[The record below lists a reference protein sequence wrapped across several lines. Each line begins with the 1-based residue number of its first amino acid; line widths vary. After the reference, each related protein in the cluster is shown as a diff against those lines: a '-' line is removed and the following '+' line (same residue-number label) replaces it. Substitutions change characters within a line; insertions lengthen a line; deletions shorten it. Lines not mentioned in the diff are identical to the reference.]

1 VAGVGPH
8 MTDRESTLR
17 ELASRAREYDAVAD
31 AFLAKSFTDRMIVV
45 DLCGA
50 DAVPEELVALLEANG
65 CYGANEVYDR
75 DAEDGSSAGTVDGAD
90 RHEFVDTETRGDHRS
105 YVVDA

>member
-1 VAGVGPH
+1 

-17 ELASRAREYDAVAD
+17 ELAGRAREYDAVAD
-31 AFLAKSFTDRMIVV
+31 AFLAKSFTDQLIVV
-45 DLCGA
+45 DLRGDA
-50 DAVPEELVALLEANG
+50 DSVPAELVALLEANG

-75 DAEDGSSAGTVDGAD
+75 DADDGSSAGAVGGAD
-90 RHEFVDTETRGDHRS
+90 RHQFVDTETRGDHRS